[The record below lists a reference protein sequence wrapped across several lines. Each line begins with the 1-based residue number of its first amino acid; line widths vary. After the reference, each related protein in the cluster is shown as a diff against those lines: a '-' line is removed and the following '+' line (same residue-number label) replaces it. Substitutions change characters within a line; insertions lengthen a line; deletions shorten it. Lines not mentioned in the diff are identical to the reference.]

1 MWFPKILT
9 EADMKPIR
17 EKISAIEQKQEACD
31 TQHLTHNRRYEDITR
46 NQTEQTRILTQI
58 RDTLQ
63 TYLPVLDR
71 VKRDQTTRDKLKDY
85 ALWVAA
91 LAAGGAGLHYW
102 VQLLTGAL

>member
-9 EADMKPIR
+9 ENDMKPIR
-17 EKISAIEQKQEACD
+17 EKIAAIEQKQDACD
-31 TQHLTHNRRYEDITR
+31 TQHLMHNRRHEDITR
-46 NQTEQTRILTQI
+46 NQAEQTHILAQI

-71 VKRDQTTRDKLKDY
+71 VKGDQTTRDKLKDY

-91 LAAGGAGLHYW
+91 LAAGGAGVHYW
-102 VQLLTGAL
+102 WQLLTGAL

>member
-1 MWFPKILT
+1 MLWFPKILT
-9 EADMKPIR
+9 ENDMKPIKER
-17 EKISAIEQKQEACD
+17 LQAIEQKQDNCD
-31 TQHLTHNRRYEDITR
+31 TQHLNHNRRYEDITK

-71 VKRDQTTRDKLKDY
+71 VKGDQTTRDKLKDY

-91 LAAGGAGLHYW
+91 LSAGGAGVHYW
-102 VQLLTGAL
+102 VQLLTGG

>member
-9 EADMKPIR
+9 ENDMKPIKER
-17 EKISAIEQKQEACD
+17 LQVIEQKQDTCD
-31 TQHLTHNRRYEDITR
+31 TQHLNHNRRYEDITK

-71 VKRDQTTRDKLKDY
+71 VKGDQTARDKAKEY

-91 LAAGGAGLHYW
+91 LAAGGAGVHYW
-102 VQLLTGAL
+102 WQLLTGAL

>member
-9 EADMKPIR
+9 ENDMKPIEER
-17 EKISAIEQKQEACD
+17 MHLIEAKQEACD
-31 TQHLTHNRRYEDITR
+31 AQHLNHNRRYEDITR

-71 VKRDQTTRDKLKDY
+71 VKGDQTARDKVKEY

-91 LAAGGAGLHYW
+91 LSAGGAGVHYW
-102 VQLLTGAL
+102 AQLLTGG

>member
-9 EADMKPIR
+9 ENDMKPIE
-17 EKISAIEQKQEACD
+17 EKIQAIEQKQEACD
-31 TQHLTHNRRYEDITR
+31 LQHITHNRRYEDVTR
-46 NQTEQTRILTQI
+46 NQMEQTRILTQI

-71 VKRDQTTRDKLKDY
+71 VKDDQTTRDKLKDY

-91 LAAGGAGLHYW
+91 LSAGGAGLHYW
-102 VQLLTGAL
+102 AQLLTGG